1 MSLLNK
7 YLENCMVRN
16 CCVDIFREEICDET
30 ILGIPYFIGEN
41 IIGLA
46 KFSDSGLFDGYCFIE
61 KNDISRVRHGG
72 NEQDAILA
80 LIERKKQYSFVKKN
94 DFHFQSMRDVI
105 EQFKTEIITIFIEKI
120 DSNICFLGTVQEYDS
135 ENILLHALGT
145 FSSMDSSELILRWED
160 ITRIEVESLYL
171 QDIKAVLNRSKK

>member
-30 ILGIPYFIGEN
+30 ILGIPCFIGEN

-80 LIERKKQYSFVKKN
+80 LIERKKQLSFVKK

-171 QDIKAVLNRSKK
+171 QDIKAILSRTKE

>member
-1 MSLLNK
+1 
-7 YLENCMVRN
+7 
-16 CCVDIFREEICDET
+16 
-30 ILGIPYFIGEN
+30 
-41 IIGLA
+41 
-46 KFSDSGLFDGYCFIE
+46 
-61 KNDISRVRHGG
+61 
-72 NEQDAILA
+72 
-80 LIERKKQYSFVKKN
+80 
-94 DFHFQSMRDVI
+94 MRDVI

-171 QDIKAVLNRSKK
+171 QDIKAILSRTKE